1 MVDPLTLGTSAG
13 LGGFGVYLLNRY
25 WKQRQARLRAQ
36 ALLEKYSTRSQIG
49 MHQGPMRLLVSMPQ
63 VGELPPS
70 EREAWQE
77 RDERRNRNFLEL
89 GLLQEVPENNGDED
103 STPSEDQRR
112 EELTSRAAW
121 MEHHEPPLQQHAAV
135 VSEEHIGS
143 GVIVATEEDEE
154 PEVNM
159 DERLEREGGASGEV
173 QISLAWDDYND
184 LDLHLFCPSGERIYF
199 NNKKSECGGVLDVDM
214 NVRPVSK
221 TPVENVVWRQN
232 APLGTYKVG
241 VHFYKH
247 HRKRRTKRLCK
258 FRLRVV
264 THGQS
269 KEYLGSIKY
278 GQAMQMV
285 TSFSLADA
293 SHKSWAAI
301 AAPNG
306 PAVSLNVAGNNS
318 ARVESN
324 GRISS
329 QCSIKPP

>member
-49 MHQGPMRLLVSMPQ
+49 MHQGRMRLLVSMPQ
-63 VGELPPS
+63 VGELPPT
-70 EREAWQE
+70 EREAWRE
-77 RDERRNRNFLEL
+77 RDEHRDRNFLEL

-103 STPSEDQRR
+103 STPSEDQRS

-121 MEHHEPPLQQHAAV
+121 MERHEPPLQEHAAV
-135 VSEEHIGS
+135 VSEEHVGS
-143 GVIVATEEDEE
+143 GVIIATEEDEE

-199 NNKKSECGGVLDVDM
+199 NNKKSDCGGELDVDM

-269 KEYLGSIKY
+269 KEYLGAIKY

-293 SHKSWAAI
+293 SHKS
-301 AAPNG
+301 
-306 PAVSLNVAGNNS
+306 
-318 ARVESN
+318 
-324 GRISS
+324 
-329 QCSIKPP
+329 

>member
-49 MHQGPMRLLVSMPQ
+49 MHQGRMRLLVSMPQ

-293 SHKSWAAI
+293 SHKS
-301 AAPNG
+301 
-306 PAVSLNVAGNNS
+306 
-318 ARVESN
+318 
-324 GRISS
+324 
-329 QCSIKPP
+329 

>member
-49 MHQGPMRLLVSMPQ
+49 MHQGRMRLLVSMPQ
-63 VGELPPS
+63 VGELPPA

-77 RDERRNRNFLEL
+77 RDERRDRNFLEL

-293 SHKSWAAI
+293 SHKS
-301 AAPNG
+301 
-306 PAVSLNVAGNNS
+306 
-318 ARVESN
+318 
-324 GRISS
+324 
-329 QCSIKPP
+329 